1 MKGQLPELLAK
12 SKELPTEA
20 EEVKAAAKDEFDS
33 LDLMKK
39 GKALMA
45 CGINLKLI
53 SKIPIF
59 VQAAVLKIKADFQ
72 DL

>member
-1 MKGQLPELLAK
+1 LEKAKGLPQ
-12 SKELPTEA
+12 EA
-20 EEVKAAAKDEFDS
+20 EEVKSAAQDEFDG

-59 VQAAVLKIKADFQ
+59 VQAAVTKIKADFQ
-72 DL
+72 EL